1 MISTTV
7 ISYSE
12 KQSTIG
18 STCHMK
24 DRIPT
29 GSRLSHLN
37 SRSLT
42 ESGQLC
48 LFQFICVTFLS
59 PPLPTLPFWHLCLCD
74 CNTPNP
80 REVGIHSCP
89 PPPVAVAPSLSHVQL
104 CGTPWTIA
112 HQIPLSMGFS
122 RQEHWSGCRS
132 FSEDLE
138 GLNPYLPHRRQMLY
152 NWAPQGA
159 LPLGFAGNFVWIYF
173 PLKWRNLWL
182 MLYFKTF
189 CSVFF
194 LPEQI
199 QKYHYCTLRF

>member
-74 CNTPNP
+74 CNTPNHT
-80 REVGIHSCP
+80 EVGIHSCP
-89 PPPVAVAPSLSHVQL
+89 PPPSCCCSYTKSCPALWDTMDYSPPDSSVHGILKARTLEWVPFLLRGSGGIEPISPASQADALQLSPPGSLTSRICWEL
-104 CGTPWTIA
+104 CPNL
-112 HQIPLSMGFS
+112 LS
-122 RQEHWSGCRS
+122 
-132 FSEDLE
+132 LE
-138 GLNPYLPHRRQMLY
+138 VEESMTYVI
-152 NWAPQGA
+152 
-159 LPLGFAGNFVWIYF
+159 F
-173 PLKWRNLWL
+173 
-182 MLYFKTF
+182 
-189 CSVFF
+189 
-194 LPEQI
+194 
-199 QKYHYCTLRF
+199 